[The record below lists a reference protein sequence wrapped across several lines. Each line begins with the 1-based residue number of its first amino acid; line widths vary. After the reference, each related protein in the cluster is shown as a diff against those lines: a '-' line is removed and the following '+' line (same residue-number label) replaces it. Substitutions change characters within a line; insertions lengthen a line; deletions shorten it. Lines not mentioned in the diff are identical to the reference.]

1 MSYTEQTRK
10 EKKQQHGATLM
21 NEKKLRN
28 ESCRVNNPQHASGG
42 EADGLIR
49 FSQLHQSASDKHP
62 QGTKRS
68 FMKHIC

>member
-1 MSYTEQTRK
+1 
-10 EKKQQHGATLM
+10 M

-28 ESCRVNNPQHASGG
+28 ESCRVNNPRHASGG